1 MSEQRASC
9 CGPVDE
15 ATTAPA
21 KPTKANDR
29 AADRR
34 VAARDLVSR
43 ERSPSGLLQAVR
55 RLFGRAPV

>member
-15 ATTAPA
+15 ATTEPA
-21 KPTKANDR
+21 KSTKANDH
-29 AADRR
+29 APDRR
-34 VAARDLVSR
+34 VAARDLVSQ

-55 RLFGRAPV
+55 RLFGRLPA